1 MGNESEQPITRHN
14 LPVQLT
20 PFVGRQT
27 EITEIADLLSQP
39 DCQLLTLV
47 GPGGIGKTR
56 LAIEVA
62 ERLLESF
69 EDGVYFIPLA
79 PLRSTDHIVTAI
91 ARTVNFQLH
100 SNNDP
105 TQQLLAFLQ
114 ERQLLLVLDNFDH
127 LLDSATW
134 VIDVLNSVPGAKV
147 LATSREA
154 LNLRAEWVYHVQ
166 GMLCPD
172 TDDPDDLATYESVQL
187 FAERARQVRQGA
199 LEEDEQVCAA
209 RICQLVGGMPLA
221 IELAAAWTRTLSCS
235 DIADEIKRNKDFLA
249 TNQPDMPERHRSIR
263 AVFRQS
269 WDMLTEAEQLAYRRL
284 SIFRGGFTQQAAQ
297 AVTHASL
304 LTLTA
309 LVDKSLLR
317 QVKTG
322 RYGIHQLL
330 RQYARQQLEESGE
343 IERTRTLHSD
353 YFLDL
358 LASYEPDIKGGN
370 QVEALNTIA
379 LDFNNMRAAWYWA
392 VDQKDYDA
400 VDRALESLSNFCGI
414 RVYYQ
419 DGLALFSYA
428 RERLAPAP
436 GEEPSLT
443 WAKTL
448 LYWMGPKIDKSQV
461 EQALAIALK
470 HKATIEIA
478 EAYTNFAV
486 IAYEEGDYTASVSWR
501 EKALEQFEAA
511 GEQFRIVRALLGL
524 GTVHVQLGNHE
535 RHIELARR
543 ALAVARQT
551 GDHEGAADALT
562 EVALY
567 SLFQG
572 QYAEAERTNAEAITL
587 SDEIGHRSIIAWA
600 NISRGLC
607 FLLLGDSVQ
616 AQVMVGQGQRIA
628 DSLGFPIPKGW
639 GKTVSAWIACAEGD
653 YLQAGNLAE
662 EALALFP
669 DFRAEIRPA
678 ASLALAVSAAA
689 LEDWETAR
697 RETIHALGR
706 MAGIRAVGP
715 SMLGLAVAALVTAQD
730 ASEANDWIR
739 AVEWLGLAFTHPA
752 SPVAFLENITELATL
767 RNDLCKQLD
776 EDIFDAAWERGENQ
790 DWETCLANA
799 IKQLLIHH
807 DDSELV
813 AAQVANEALVDPLT
827 ERELEIL
834 QYIADG
840 HTNREIADLLYVGVS
855 TIKSHI
861 NHIYRK
867 LDVESRTQAL
877 VRGKELDLI
886 V

>member
-1 MGNESEQPITRHN
+1 MVKEPEQPRTKHN
-14 LPVQLT
+14 LPVQPT
-20 PFVGRQT
+20 AFVGRQA
-27 EITEIADLLSQP
+27 EINEIIDLLSQP

-62 ERLLESF
+62 EQLLESF
-69 EDGVYFIPLA
+69 DDGVYFIPLA
-79 PLRSTDHIVTAI
+79 PLRSTDHIVNAI
-91 ARTVNFQLH
+91 ARSVNVQLQGK
-100 SNNDP
+100 SDP
-105 TQQLLAFLQ
+105 AEQLLAVLQ
-114 ERQLLLVLDNFDH
+114 ARKFLLLLDNFDH
-127 LLDSATW
+127 LLESATW
-134 VIDVLNSVPGAKV
+134 VIDVLNSVPGIKI

-154 LNLRAEWVYHVQ
+154 LNLRAEWVYHVE

-172 TDDPDDLATYESVQL
+172 PDDLEGMPSSEAVQL
-187 FAERARQVRQGA
+187 FTERARQVRQGA
-199 LEEDEQVCAA
+199 LEEEDQACVA
-209 RICQLVGGMPLA
+209 RICKLVAGMPLA
-221 IELAAAWTRTLSCS
+221 IELAAAWTRTLSCN

-249 TNQPDMPERHRSIR
+249 TNQPDVPERHRSIR
-263 AVFRQS
+263 AVFHQS
-269 WDMLTEAEQLAYRRL
+269 WGMLTEAEQLAYRRL

-330 RQYARQQLEESGE
+330 RQYARQELEESGE
-343 IERTRTLHSD
+343 IEATRTLHSN

-358 LASYEPDIKGGN
+358 LASYEPDLKGGN
-370 QVEALNTIA
+370 QVEALNAIA

-392 VDQKDYDA
+392 VDQKDYAA
-400 VDRALESLSNFCGI
+400 VDQALESLSNFCGI

-419 DGLALFSYA
+419 DGLALFRYA
-428 RERLAPAP
+428 RERLAPDK

-448 LYWMGPKIDKSQV
+448 LYWIGPKLDKSQA
-461 EQALAIALK
+461 EQAVKIAKK

-478 EAYTNFAV
+478 EGYTNFAV
-486 IAYEEGDYTASVSWR
+486 IAFEEGDYAASVEWR
-501 EKALEQFEAA
+501 EKALAQFEEA

-524 GTVHVQLGNHE
+524 GTAHVQLGNPE
-535 RHIELARR
+535 RHIELVRR
-543 ALAVARQT
+543 ALALARQT
-551 GDHEGAADALT
+551 GDQEGIADALT

-572 QYAEAERTNAEAITL
+572 QYAEAERTNAEAITI
-587 SDEIGHRSIIAWA
+587 SGEIGHRSIIAWA
-600 NISRGLC
+600 NITRGFC
-607 FLLLGDSVQ
+607 HLLLGDSAT
-616 AQVMVGQGQRIA
+616 AQTMVEQGQHIA
-628 DSLGFPIPKGW
+628 NVLGFPIPKGW
-639 GKTVSAWIACAEGD
+639 GKTVAAWIACANGD
-653 YLQAGNLAE
+653 YLQASDLAE

-669 DFRAEIRPA
+669 EFRAEIRPL
-678 ASLALAVSAAA
+678 ASLALAYAAA
-689 LEDWETAR
+689 GLEDWESAKR
-697 RETIHALGR
+697 NSILALEQLTTVH
-706 MAGIRAVGP
+706 AVGP
-715 SMLGLAVAALVTAQD
+715 LMLGLTMAAQVA
-730 ASEANDWIR
+730 SHEATEVNDWIR
-739 AVEWLGLAFTHPA
+739 ASEWLGLAFTHPA
-752 SPVAFLENITELATL
+752 SPVDFLDNLSVLATL
-767 RNDLCKQLD
+767 RSELCTHLD

-790 DWETCLANA
+790 EWEPVLANA
-799 IKQLLIHH
+799 VKQLQLHH

-813 AAQVANEALVDPLT
+813 AAQAANESLIDPLT

-840 HTNREIADLLYVGVS
+840 HSNREIADLLYVGVS